1 MNLLSEIVPRLNVLK
16 DDDFAIADDVFTINV
31 YSAGDVII
39 RPGHICRKLYFI
51 QTGLVYAYSNDETEK
66 ILWYEFEGNS
76 FTDVISF
83 YSQSASNLFI
93 KVAENKTRIAS
104 ISFDD
109 LEKLYSKHHNWAIW
123 GARFYQ
129 RELSRLTHYYENL
142 RTKDSSQRYHELVDT
157 FPEIL
162 QRVPLGHIASY
173 LGISQVSLSRIRA
186 GTQKK

>member
-1 MNLLSEIVPRLNVLK
+1 MGDIILK
-16 DDDFAIADDVFTINV
+16 P
-31 YSAGDVII
+31 SQ
-39 RPGHICRKLYFI
+39 ICRKLYFI
-51 QTGLVYAYSNDETEK
+51 HSGLVYAFTNDETER

-83 YSQSASNLFI
+83 FSGIKSNLSI
-93 KVAENKTRIAS
+93 KVAENKTLIAS

-109 LEKLYSKHHNWAIW
+109 LSKTYSTYHNWAVW
-123 GARFYQ
+123 GARFHQ
-129 RELSRLTHYYENL
+129 KELLRLTFYYENL
-142 RTKDSSQRYHELVDT
+142 RTKDASQRYHELVNN
-157 FPEIL
+157 FPEVL